1 VLSIESQL
9 FAEEEIL
16 RLQAHAR
23 SERGSHQRQQIG
35 ETSQQESANRWS
47 GSHGS
52 EILADNGEV
61 SMKNATHALPAA
73 DGKGARLP
81 QVTGLDQFL
90 RSTTKNL
97 MNSLRVRSNPIWAV
111 GIRLYEMQG

>member
-1 VLSIESQL
+1 MLSIESQL

-73 DGKGARLP
+73 DGKGARL
-81 QVTGLDQFL
+81 G
-90 RSTTKNL
+90 R
-97 MNSLRVRSNPIWAV
+97 LRVWISFCVAQPSLACPAV
-111 GIRLYEMQG
+111 KELRKPLMLGV

>member
-1 VLSIESQL
+1 MLSIESQL

-90 RSTTKNL
+90 RSTTVTCLPRCQRTSKA
-97 MNSLRVRSNPIWAV
+97 IDAW
-111 GIRLYEMQG
+111 GIILAPV